1 MKQRVISGVIIFILA
16 VALGLIG
23 GIPLAAVLAVCS
35 MIGFYEMTR
44 VLQVHGKEERFNVLE
59 VTGEV
64 WAALYWVL
72 LVYLSM
78 KDNTDRFV
86 SEANSLA
93 ILCIFGV
100 FFVNMGIYV
109 FTFPKYEAVQVIGSV
124 FAFLYIPIMIS
135 CIYRSI
141 FLPAGR
147 FVYALIFFSS
157 WICDTCAWAVGRLC
171 GRHKM
176 APSLSPGKTIEGGC
190 GGVAFSILGAW
201 FSVAVLFPMATGRPS
216 ETTWL
221 GVIIYGVAVGISGA
235 IGDLAES
242 LIKRDVMRKDSGVNV
257 PGFGGF
263 LDIFDSLLVA
273 APVAFALWAFHVVQ

>member
-93 ILCIFGV
+93 LLCIFGV

-135 CIYRSI
+135 CIYR
-141 FLPAGR
+141 
-147 FVYALIFFSS
+147 
-157 WICDTCAWAVGRLC
+157 
-171 GRHKM
+171 
-176 APSLSPGKTIEGGC
+176 
-190 GGVAFSILGAW
+190 
-201 FSVAVLFPMATGRPS
+201 
-216 ETTWL
+216 
-221 GVIIYGVAVGISGA
+221 
-235 IGDLAES
+235 
-242 LIKRDVMRKDSGVNV
+242 
-257 PGFGGF
+257 
-263 LDIFDSLLVA
+263 
-273 APVAFALWAFHVVQ
+273 

>member
-23 GIPLAAVLAVCS
+23 GIPLAAVLIPLAAVLAVCS

-86 SEANSLA
+86 SEANSLDL
-93 ILCIFGV
+93 LCIFGV

-109 FTFPKYEAVQVIGSV
+109 FTFPKYEATQVIGSV

-147 FVYALIFFSS
+147 FVYALIFFCS
-157 WICDTCAWAVGRLC
+157 WICDTW
-171 GRHKM
+171 
-176 APSLSPGKTIEGGC
+176 
-190 GGVAFSILGAW
+190 
-201 FSVAVLFPMATGRPS
+201 
-216 ETTWL
+216 
-221 GVIIYGVAVGISGA
+221 
-235 IGDLAES
+235 
-242 LIKRDVMRKDSGVNV
+242 
-257 PGFGGF
+257 F
-263 LDIFDSLLVA
+263 LDLRYLRVGCRETLRPA
-273 APVAFALWAFHVVQ
+273 